1 MKARV
6 KSYLIFISEHDV
18 WKAKRFKTSY
28 PEHVLLLSFLHL
40 LFSKYQ
46 MSFSVH
52 VIFFSPVQCVF
63 TGDLNTC

>member
-1 MKARV
+1 MEGQEVQNVLPGTRLV
-6 KSYLIFISEHDV
+6 IIIFTL
-18 WKAKRFKTSY
+18 AF
-28 PEHVLLLSFLHL
+28 F
-40 LFSKYQ
+40 KYQ